1 MKNVPDFKFEK
12 DIMYSQN
19 QFQPGDFVFFTEE
32 ETIARVKFI
41 AVDKIAIV
49 YTKSSSSYFSES
61 YVKESVLL
69 PIQLNPTILQE
80 FGFDAFHQV
89 FIKKGVIIK
98 KDRSIFLFEGINIS
112 FVHELQQIWFLHTGE
127 NLQLQKQL

>member
-1 MKNVPDFKFEK
+1 MKNLPDFKEK

-19 QFQPGDFVFFTEE
+19 QFQPGDFVFFTEQ
-32 ETIARVKFI
+32 ETIAKVKFI

-49 YTKSSSSYFSES
+49 YKKSSSSYFSES

-98 KDRSIFLFEGINIS
+98 KDSDIFLFEGINIA

>member
-1 MKNVPDFKFEK
+1 MKNLPDFKEK

-49 YTKSSSSYFSES
+49 YTKYSSTYLSES

-127 NLQLQKQL
+127 NLQLKKQL